1 MPHHGGVAQG
11 FLLIPVSGVDDA
23 EGRVREQVGEE
34 KIGGNGQNGTHPRE
48 TFSEMERFWD
58 TRNTWQS
65 LSVEPHVQSSRVR
78 CAREKCAYACVRWG
92 VLCTPPSHSR
102 LLLLPERGICRKKSA
117 RLHWKAG
124 LSGWSGLHRFPCCL
138 FPFFWTQIPPI
149 LVLPPMRVPFLPL
162 MLQDDELHHVGLY
175 DQLEDDDDGCWLSEF
190 FGCTKYSAQWKLSHS
205 KNFLTSGSSVLF
217 WGVFDVHG
225 IWGTPCLSA
234 CWRLL
239 RALAGCF
246 FVSRALTEWSCL
258 FV

>member
-48 TFSEMERFWD
+48 TWSEMERFWD

-124 LSGWSGLHRFPCCL
+124 LSGWSGLHRFPCCYFHL
-138 FPFFWTQIPPI
+138 FKTQIPPI
-149 LVLPPMRVPFLPL
+149 LVLPPWECHSCHWCSRMTNSTTLGFMISLKMMMMMVVGFLNFS
-162 MLQDDELHHVGLY
+162 VA
-175 DQLEDDDDGCWLSEF
+175 
-190 FGCTKYSAQWKLSHS
+190 KYSAQWKLSHS

-217 WGVFDVHG
+217 WGVFDVDG

-239 RALAGCF
+239 RAQAGCI

-258 FV
+258 SV